1 MPIRS
6 PKGRGAAYRSLWQWP
21 LRSPARL
28 IGCLVLLIAV
38 GIGLNAATGLLGGRH
53 SGGLFGSVS
62 TSGPNAAP
70 RPVAGA
76 TPRTAPATRL
86 PPVAELTPVILPP
99 SQAPAAALTTATRWT
114 QAWAKHPKG
123 ATTDS
128 WLKGLRPWTT
138 EEYLGVLE
146 TVDPANVPATRVTGS
161 ARAVSVSPKSVRV
174 EVPTDALTV
183 LVLVTNTDNEWR
195 VAGYDRAT
203 PSGPGAGPSGPA
215 GSGPSGPGGSGPS
228 GAGPSPAQSPR
239 R

>member
-62 TSGPNAAP
+62 TSGPAP

-123 ATTDS
+123 TTTDS

-161 ARAVSVSPKSVRV
+161 ARAVSVSPKSVRI

-183 LVLVTNTDNEWR
+183 LVLVTDTGNEWR
-195 VAGYDRAT
+195 VAGYDRA
-203 PSGPGAGPSGPA
+203 
-215 GSGPSGPGGSGPS
+215 
-228 GAGPSPAQSPR
+228 SPAQPGDHRASPAQPGDR
-239 R
+239 PAQPAQPPGR